1 MNRTEEFCKKA
12 TQEEIIGLFN
22 TLSKALVKQYKV
34 KEKSSLKQLKTQCKH
49 KNQHDSL
56 FAKSFNDHRMYI
68 AYLEDLKIVIKYI
81 L

>member
-12 TQEEIIGLFN
+12 TQEQILGLFN
-22 TLSKALVKQYKV
+22 SLSKALVKQYKI
-34 KEKSSLKQLKTQCKH
+34 KEKSSLKQLRTQCKN

-56 FAKSFNDHRMYI
+56 YAKSFNDYRMYN
-68 AYLEDLKIVIKYI
+68 AYLDDLKIVIKYI